1 MAVVTCAAVNM
12 GSYMAK
18 ANYGVANHAKM
29 LGRQREAE
37 KAMEKR
43 MEGVLTTMA
52 VHGHD
57 AIVLGAFGCGVF
69 RNDPRF
75 VAHAWARLLR
85 SKRFHNVFRSV
96 SFAIIPGGALRP
108 RKKSNAERPPA
119 RVRAIDVF
127 REVFGCEKDC

>member
-1 MAVVTCAAVNM
+1 
-12 GSYMAK
+12 
-18 ANYGVANHAKM
+18 
-29 LGRQREAE
+29 
-37 KAMEKR
+37 MEKR